1 LKHLIIEIKIK
12 YIMIFLV
19 MVNEKNNKKS
29 IYNEKKKKNQRK
41 LLSLVSLYHFFIVN
55 KFMLI
60 FI

>member
-1 LKHLIIEIKIK
+1 
-12 YIMIFLV
+12 MIFLV